1 MNKRIIKWLSLFLSA
16 GILTSCGLIQNNPD
30 EIDTDEPTENIDNIN
45 EDNGSEEDPE
55 ETIDSEINQDLTA
68 WMPRLENVHYH
79 YEGTGNEYAAY
90 SWYPQFNQDDFYQ
103 IARSNGGTTVAEIYE
118 YRDDAIVRTLQK
130 EETYYRDNFSEIGTI
145 PADTNEETVL
155 QLPIE
160 VGNTWDG
167 DGTTFEITAV
177 NHEIT
182 VPADTYTTIEVT
194 VSYENGATTKYYYA
208 ENVGL
213 VAEIYEDDELVV
225 ESKLETIE
233 ENVTEVIPVSVYV
246 ADEQA
251 MGMDVVKADIELMT
265 NDPARTA
272 LQELLSGKN
281 TDYPEINI
289 LPEGTEIQYLFLNNN
304 HVVEVD
310 VSKEFENMNAG
321 STGELFFI
329 YNLVNTLSQ
338 YYGTDEVLLTVD
350 GEPYSGAH
358 MILQEG
364 ETLNFNQEMVNE

>member
-1 MNKRIIKWLSLFLSA
+1 MNKRTMKWLSLFLSV
-16 GILTSCGLIQNNPD
+16 GILSSCGLFDNDP
-30 EIDTDEPTENIDNIN
+30 EETKTDEPTEIVDDANDDN
-45 EDNGSEEDPE
+45 DSEEEPE
-55 ETIDSEINQDLTA
+55 ETADSEINQDLTA
-68 WMPRLENVHYH
+68 WIPRLDNVNYH

-90 SWYPQFNQDDFYQ
+90 SWYPQINQDDIYQ

-118 YRDDAIVRTLQK
+118 YRDGAVVRTLQK
-130 EETYYRDNFSEIGTI
+130 EEIYYRDNFNEIGTI
-145 PADTNEETVL
+145 PADTVEETVL

-160 VGNTWDG
+160 VGHTWDG
-167 DGTTFEITAV
+167 DGTTYEITAV
-177 NHEIT
+177 DHEIT

-194 VSYENGATTKYYYA
+194 MSYEDGATTKRYYA
-208 ENVGL
+208 EELGL
-213 VAEIYEDDELVV
+213 VAEIYENGKFVV

-233 ENVTEVIPVSVYV
+233 ENVAEVLPVSVYV

-251 MGMDVVKADIELMT
+251 MGMDVVEAEIELMT
-265 NDPARTA
+265 NHPARVA
-272 LQELLSGKN
+272 LQELLSGQN
-281 TDYPEINI
+281 TEYPETNI
-289 LPEGTEIQYLFLNNN
+289 LPESTEIQYLFLNNDR
-304 HVVEVD
+304 VVEVD
-310 VSKEFENMNAG
+310 VSEEFENMNAG

-358 MILQEG
+358 MILDEG